1 MKGTKDPGAL
11 MVAMEKES
19 NRGTSQQYW
28 MGGDYYTEWYILK
41 NGVLIKTLN
50 TIASNNTQVDSSH

>member
-1 MKGTKDPGAL
+1 

-19 NRGTSQQYW
+19 NKGTSQQYW
-28 MGGDYYTEWYILK
+28 MGGDYYIEWYILK

-50 TIASNNTQVDSSH
+50 TIASNNTQVDNSHC

>member
-1 MKGTKDPGAL
+1 

-19 NRGTSQQYW
+19 NKGTSQQYW